1 VSSRS
6 GVRLGDLRLKNPVLA
21 GSGEHLIEAAGLR
34 SALDAGAACVF
45 MKSTN
50 ESEAARSQLDRADY
64 ALLDSEWRRLPWDF
78 APPPDA
84 SLYCRSGLAP
94 QPFDE
99 WLELM
104 AKTDLHA
111 ARERDAHVV
120 PSLIPADLEIGLD
133 YARRMEAA
141 GARILELNVAASHA
155 DEAAKGAL
163 TLERSAE
170 RVESMVAR
178 FREAISIPLWVKL
191 TGQSGNV
198 TDLAVAARAGG
209 ADAVT
214 LAGRFMALVP
224 DIDTMEPLLGTN
236 AGFGGPWALPIT
248 CRWLA
253 DARKHLGK
261 DFPLIATNGAR
272 TGLDVVR
279 FLLAGASAVQMTSAP
294 FTTGFGA
301 LAEAVETVE
310 RYLESKGTDAASIV
324 GAAADRVASYADQ
337 PVRAGFWRE
346 LVPRGSLGD

>member
-1 VSSRS
+1 MPSRS
-6 GVRLGDLRLKNPVLA
+6 EVRLGGISLKNPVLA
-21 GSGEHLIEAAGLR
+21 GSGEHLIEAAGIR

-50 ESEAARSQLDRADY
+50 ESQAAREQLDRADY
-64 ALLDSEWRRLPWDF
+64 ALLDSEWRVLPWNF
-78 APPPDA
+78 SPPPDA

-104 AKTDLHA
+104 ASTDRY
-111 ARERDAHVV
+111 ARDRGAYVV
-120 PSLIPADLEIGLD
+120 PSLIPADLDTGLE
-133 YARRMEAA
+133 YARRMEGA
-141 GARILELNVAASHA
+141 GGRILELNVAASHA

-178 FREAISIPLWVKL
+178 FRQAVTIPLWVKL

-198 TDLAVAARAGG
+198 TDLAKAARAGG
-209 ADAVT
+209 ADAVI

-224 DIDTMEPLLGTN
+224 DVDTMAPLLGTN
-236 AGFGGPWALPIT
+236 AGFGGGWALPIT

-253 DARKHLGK
+253 DARKHLGA
-261 DFPLIATNGAR
+261 DYPLIGTNGAR

-279 FLLAGASAVQMTSAP
+279 MLLAGASAVQMTSAP
-294 FTTGFGA
+294 FTAGFGV
-301 LAEAVETVE
+301 LADAVATVE

-324 GAAADRVASYADQ
+324 GVAADRVASYADQ
-337 PVRAGFWRE
+337 RLRADAWRE
-346 LVPRGSLGD
+346 RVAPGGLD

>member
-1 VSSRS
+1 MPGRS
-6 GVRLGDLRLKNPVLA
+6 EVRLGSIRLKNPVLA
-21 GSGEHLIEAAGLR
+21 GSGEHLIEAAGIR

-94 QPFDE
+94 QPIDE
-99 WLELM
+99 WLDLM
-104 AKTDLHA
+104 AKTDRY
-111 ARERDAHVV
+111 ARERDAYVV
-120 PSLIPADLEIGLD
+120 PSLIPADLEIGLE

-170 RVESMVAR
+170 RVEAMVAR
-178 FREAISIPLWVKL
+178 FREAVGIPLWVKL

-198 TDLAVAARAGG
+198 TDLTKAARAGG
-209 ADAVT
+209 ADAVI

-224 DIDTMEPLLGTN
+224 DVDTMAPILGTN

-248 CRWLA
+248 CRFLA

-261 DFPLIATNGAR
+261 EYPLIGTNGAR

-294 FTTGFGA
+294 FTVGFGV
-301 LAEAVETVE
+301 LTEAVDTVE
-310 RYLESKGTDAASIV
+310 RYLESKATDAASIV

-337 PVRAGFWRE
+337 PVRAGIWRE
-346 LVPRGSLGD
+346 LAPKGSLGE

>member
-1 VSSRS
+1 MSTRTE
-6 GVRLGDLRLKNPVLA
+6 VRLGAVRLKNPVLA
-21 GSGEHLIEAAGLR
+21 GSGEHLIEAAGIR

-78 APPPDA
+78 APPRDA

-94 QPFDE
+94 QPFDD
-99 WLELM
+99 WLGLL
-104 AKTDLHA
+104 AKCDLY
-111 ARERDAHVV
+111 ARERDAYVV
-120 PSLIPADLEIGLD
+120 PSLIPADLEIGLE
-133 YARRMEAA
+133 YAGRMEAA

-170 RVESMVAR
+170 GVEKVVAL
-178 FREAISIPLWVKL
+178 FRDAVGIPLWVKL
-191 TGQSGNV
+191 TGQRGNV
-198 TDLAVAARAGG
+198 TELAKAAKSGG
-209 ADAVT
+209 ADAVI

-224 DIDTMEPLLGTN
+224 DVDTMAPLLSTN

-253 DARKHLGK
+253 DARKHLGSGY
-261 DFPLIATNGAR
+261 PLIGTNGAR

-279 FLLAGASAVQMTSAP
+279 FLLAGASAVQLTSAP
-294 FTTGFGA
+294 FTAGFRV
-301 LAEAVETVE
+301 LAEAVLEVE
-310 RYLESKGTDAASIV
+310 RYLESKGTDALSIV
-324 GAAADRVASYADQ
+324 GAAADRLSSYAEQ
-337 PVRAGFWRE
+337 PVRAGIWRGF
-346 LVPRGSLGD
+346 VPQGSLDP

>member
-1 VSSRS
+1 M
-6 GVRLGDLRLKNPVLA
+6 GAIRLKNPVLA
-21 GSGEHLIEAAGLR
+21 GSGEHLIEAAGIR

-50 ESEAARSQLDRADY
+50 ESEAARAQLDRADY
-64 ALLDSEWRRLPWDF
+64 ALLDSDWRRLPWDF

-94 QPFDE
+94 QPVDE
-99 WLELM
+99 WLDLM
-104 AKTDLHA
+104 VKTDRY
-111 ARERDAHVV
+111 ARERDAYVV

-133 YARRMEAA
+133 YARWIEAA

-170 RVESMVAR
+170 RVEAMVAR
-178 FREAISIPLWVKL
+178 FREVVGIPLWVKL
-191 TGQSGNV
+191 TGQGGNV
-198 TDLAVAARAGG
+198 TDLAKAARAGG

-224 DIDTMEPLLGTN
+224 DVDTMAPLLGTN

-248 CRWLA
+248 CRFLA

-261 DFPLIATNGAR
+261 DYPLIGTNGAR
-272 TGLDVVR
+272 SGLDVVR

-294 FTTGFGA
+294 FTAGFGV
-301 LAEAVETVE
+301 LEEAVETVE
-310 RYLESKGTDAASIV
+310 RYLESKDTDAASIV

-337 PVRAGFWRE
+337 PVRAGSWRE
-346 LVPRGSLGD
+346 LVPKGSLGE

>member
-1 VSSRS
+1 VPGRS
-6 GVRLGDLRLKNPVLA
+6 EVRLGSIRLKNPVLA
-21 GSGEHLIEAAGLR
+21 GSGEHLIEAAGIR

-94 QPFDE
+94 QPIDE
-99 WLELM
+99 WLDLM
-104 AKTDLHA
+104 AKTDRY
-111 ARERDAHVV
+111 ARERDAYVV
-120 PSLIPADLEIGLD
+120 PSLIPADLEIGLE

-170 RVESMVAR
+170 RVEAMVAR
-178 FREAISIPLWVKL
+178 FREAVGIPLWVKL

-198 TDLAVAARAGG
+198 TDLTKAARAGG
-209 ADAVT
+209 ADAVI

-224 DIDTMEPLLGTN
+224 DVDTMAPILGTN

-248 CRWLA
+248 CRFLA

-261 DFPLIATNGAR
+261 EYPLIGTNGAR

-294 FTTGFGA
+294 FTVGFGV
-301 LAEAVETVE
+301 LTEAVDTVE
-310 RYLESKGTDAASIV
+310 RYLESKATDAASIV

-337 PVRAGFWRE
+337 PVRAGIWRE
-346 LVPRGSLGD
+346 LAPKGSLGE

>member
-1 VSSRS
+1 M
-6 GVRLGDLRLKNPVLA
+6 GAIRLKNPVLA
-21 GSGEHLIEAAGLR
+21 GSGEHLIEAAGIR

-94 QPFDE
+94 QPLDE
-99 WLELM
+99 WLDLM
-104 AKTDLHA
+104 AKTDRY
-111 ARERDAHVV
+111 ARERDAYVV
-120 PSLIPADLEIGLD
+120 PSLIPADFETGLD
-133 YARRMEAA
+133 YARRMVAA

-170 RVESMVAR
+170 RVEAMVAR
-178 FREAISIPLWVKL
+178 FREAVGVPLWVKL

-198 TDLAVAARAGG
+198 TDLAQAARAGG

-224 DIDTMEPLLGTN
+224 DVDTMAPVLGTN
-236 AGFGGPWALPIT
+236 AGFGGPWALPIV

-261 DFPLIATNGAR
+261 SYPLIGTNGAR

-279 FLLAGASAVQMTSAP
+279 FLLAGASAAQMTSAP
-294 FTTGFGA
+294 FTAGFGV
-301 LAEAVETVE
+301 LAEAVDTVE

-337 PVRAGFWRE
+337 PVRAGIWRE
-346 LVPRGSLGD
+346 LVPKGSLGE

>member
-1 VSSRS
+1 MSSRS
-6 GVRLGDLRLKNPVLA
+6 EVRVGAIRLKNPVLA
-21 GSGEHLIEAAGLR
+21 GSGEHLIEPAGLR

-64 ALLDSEWRRLPWDF
+64 ALLDSDWRRLPWDF

-99 WLELM
+99 WLDLM
-104 AKTDLHA
+104 AKTDRY
-111 ARERDAHVV
+111 ARERGAFVV
-120 PSLIPADLEIGLD
+120 PSLIPADLEVGLD
-133 YARRMEAA
+133 YARRMEAS

-170 RVESMVAR
+170 RVEAMVAR
-178 FREAISIPLWVKL
+178 FRQAVGIPLWVKL

-198 TDLAVAARAGG
+198 TELGLAARAGG
-209 ADAVT
+209 ADAVI

-224 DIDTMEPLLGTN
+224 DIDTMAPLLGTN

-261 DFPLIATNGAR
+261 SYPLIGTNGAR

-294 FTTGFGA
+294 FTAGFGV
-301 LAEAVETVE
+301 LADAVDAVE

-324 GAAADRVASYADQ
+324 GAAADRVASYGDQ
-337 PVRAGFWRE
+337 PLRAGLWRE

>member
-1 VSSRS
+1 VGSI
-6 GVRLGDLRLKNPVLA
+6 RLKNPVLA
-21 GSGEHLIEAAGLR
+21 GSGEHLIEAAGIR

-94 QPFDE
+94 QPLDE
-99 WLELM
+99 WLDLM
-104 AKTDLHA
+104 AKTDRY
-111 ARERDAHVV
+111 ARERDAYVV
-120 PSLIPADLEIGLD
+120 PSLIPADFETGLD
-133 YARRMEAA
+133 YARRMVAA

-170 RVESMVAR
+170 RVEAIVAR
-178 FREAISIPLWVKL
+178 FREAVGVPLWVKL

-198 TDLAVAARAGG
+198 TDLAKAARAGG

-224 DIDTMEPLLGTN
+224 DVDTMAPVLGTN
-236 AGFGGPWALPIT
+236 AGFGGPWALPIV

-253 DARKHLGK
+253 DARKHLGNSY
-261 DFPLIATNGAR
+261 PLIGTNGAR

-294 FTTGFGA
+294 FTAGFGV
-301 LAEAVETVE
+301 LAEAVDTVE
-310 RYLESKGTDAASIV
+310 HYLESKGTDAASIV

-337 PVRAGFWRE
+337 PVRAGIWRE
-346 LVPRGSLGD
+346 LVPKGSLGE

>member
-1 VSSRS
+1 MRSRS
-6 GVRLGDLRLKNPVLA
+6 EVRLGAIRLKNPVLA
-21 GSGEHLIEAAGLR
+21 GSGEHLIEAAGIK

-78 APPPDA
+78 TPPRDA

-99 WLELM
+99 WLDLM
-104 AKTDLHA
+104 AKTDRY
-111 ARERDAHVV
+111 AREHDAYVV

-141 GARILELNVAASHA
+141 GARLLELNVAASHA

-170 RVESMVAR
+170 RVEAMVAR
-178 FREAISIPLWVKL
+178 FREAVGVPLWVKL

-198 TDLAVAARAGG
+198 TDLAMAARAGG
-209 ADAVT
+209 ADAVI

-224 DIDTMEPLLGTN
+224 DVDTMAPLLGTN
-236 AGFGGPWALPIT
+236 AGFGGPWALPIV
-248 CRWLA
+248 CRFLA
-253 DARKHLGK
+253 DARKHLGTGY
-261 DFPLIATNGAR
+261 PLIGTNGAR

-294 FTTGFGA
+294 FTAGFGV
-301 LAEAVETVE
+301 LAEAVAAVE

-337 PVRAGFWRE
+337 PVRAGVWRE
-346 LVPRGSLGD
+346 LVPKGSLGD